1 MVLSNKKMPL
11 FTLNPVVPNPYD
23 LLSSVKLEINVSHES
38 PFTFTASFL
47 PAMKMNGD

>member
-1 MVLSNKKMPL
+1 MSL

-23 LLSSVKLEINVSHES
+23 LLSSEKREINLSQNES

-47 PAMKMNGD
+47 HAMKVNGD